1 MSVLVCE
8 HGRFYAIMLYAMF
21 VCFFFFF
28 FFFFYFRQM
37 LSKRQLKF
45 EYQSFCMPKLNF
57 SLWSTY
63 TSVFFFTIIYPIVRD
78 YIIIHEKTFVFSF
91 FFLFPF
97 KKELPVSDYKNICL
111 NMWIHLLSSSSSF
124 LTIFLSRHKSSFWRE
139 GFIGGITTRSCSLLM
154 HGKYSHIMV
163 MIWRPDVHCLKG
175 NEQKPPLPP
184 SHFPRGK

>member
-1 MSVLVCE
+1 MPCLSAFFFSSFSSFILDRCYQRDNSNLNIS
-8 HGRFYAIMLYAMF
+8 HF
-21 VCFFFFF
+21 VCQNWTSVYEVLIQVFFF
-28 FFFFYFRQM
+28 
-37 LSKRQLKF
+37 
-45 EYQSFCMPKLNF
+45 
-57 SLWSTY
+57 
-63 TSVFFFTIIYPIVRD
+63 FFFTIIYPIVRD

-97 KKELPVSDYKNICL
+97 KKELPVSDYKNICS